1 VLHLLTLKRTGALR
15 ELSPLSPR
23 AAAAVSRAS
32 ELVLTRAG
40 FWLPVTAG
48 MTADGA
54 GAARRQQHG
63 PRRPPQLQ
71 PPQQLLQHRAQ
82 QQPQQP
88 QQPQQQP
95 QQPQQ
100 EPEQQSEHELLS
112 GLLGGGVELRVSSAD
127 LARHV
132 LELSRQDGASRSQT
146 RCRGREACPTPLAD
160 KGLRPPCVLSCASR
174 QAGDG
179 ACERAVR
186 RLRTRMCARGAAPC

>member
-1 VLHLLTLKRTGALR
+1 MLHLLTLKRTGALR

-82 QQPQQP
+82 QPPQQP
-88 QQPQQQP
+88 QPQSEQQS
-95 QQPQQ
+95 
-100 EPEQQSEHELLS
+100 EQQSEHELLS

-160 KGLRPPCVLSCASR
+160 KVLRPPCVLSCASR

>member
-1 VLHLLTLKRTGALR
+1 MLHLLTLKRTGALR

-40 FWLPVTAG
+40 FWLPVPAG
-48 MTADGA
+48 VTADGA

-82 QQPQQP
+82 QPPQQP
-88 QQPQQQP
+88 QPPQQS
-95 QQPQQ
+95 
-100 EPEQQSEHELLS
+100 EQQSEHELLS

>member
-32 ELVLTRAG
+32 ELILTRAG

-71 PPQQLLQHRAQ
+71 PPQQ
-82 QQPQQP
+82 QPQQP
-88 QQPQQQP
+88 QPQQ
-95 QQPQQ
+95 QQ
-100 EPEQQSEHELLS
+100 EPEQQPEHELLS
-112 GLLGGGVELRVSSAD
+112 GLLGGGVELRVRSAD

-160 KGLRPPCVLSCASR
+160 KVLRPPCVLSCASR